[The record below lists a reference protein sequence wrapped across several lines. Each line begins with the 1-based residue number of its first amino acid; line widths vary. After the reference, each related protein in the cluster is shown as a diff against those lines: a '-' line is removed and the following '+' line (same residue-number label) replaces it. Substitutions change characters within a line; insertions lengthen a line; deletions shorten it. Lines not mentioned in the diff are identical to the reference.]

1 MTTTAP
7 PPPATVEPLIEY
19 VPDSDP
25 VDVVDDTSGGD
36 VATVVATVEFLGEQ
50 FAVREQGVSLLAL
63 MKFATIAKRGG
74 TSDDM
79 EGLAALY
86 ALLQTCIAED
96 EWQRFEDHA
105 NARGADGEALMHV
118 VTGAITAAAARPTQQ
133 PSRSPGGQSTT
144 VPSSGAASSS
154 AGSSIRRGD
163 PRVQHDLE
171 ARGRPD
177 LALVVKRAG
186 QAASTT
192 SSTG

>member
-25 VDVVDDTSGGD
+25 ADVVDASHGDD
-36 VATVVATVEFLGEQ
+36 VATVVPTVEFLGER
-50 FAVREQGVSLLAL
+50 FRVREQGVSLLAL
-63 MKFATIAKRGG
+63 MKFATIAKAGK

-86 ALLQTCIAED
+86 KLLQTCIDPAD
-96 EWQRFEDHA
+96 WPAFEDHA
-105 NARGADGEALMHV
+105 DEQGADGEALMHV
-118 VTGAITAAAARPTQQ
+118 VTGAITAAAARPTQ
-133 PSRSPGGQSTT
+133 PRSHSPGG
-144 VPSSGAASSS
+144 PSSTAPSS
-154 AGSSIRRGD
+154 AGGSSPQGSSIRQGD

-192 SSTG
+192 S